1 MAGGNDTVG
10 ADLGLLGDV
19 QQNLKYLSEV
29 EALAEEILVDRSEI
43 VSLDRRRNEVREG
56 LRALAR
62 RDPGEK
68 VWVSVGS
75 VLTRLPASEAKQFLQ
90 KDQVQLDVQVN
101 KLRSDLKVKV
111 NSLRDLEFQPPVP
124 GLMLKSLS
132 RDEMS
137 AVNQVLSGKSS

>member
-1 MAGGNDTVG
+1 MATSAPLH